1 MERRQVMIIATIIVS
16 MFVAAWCT
24 AMNTSHNFG
33 LF

>member
-1 MERRQVMIIATIIVS
+1 MERQAMIIVSIIVS
-16 MFVAAWCT
+16 MVVAAWCT